1 MFLKKS
7 IVQETNFLDH
17 KYRVSHHGGRFHYI
31 GDQGSYIWYDEE
43 HSAWIARNKNH
54 PDFKAKSE
62 SEPSSMLLGTHLWQ
76 FEKDHKGCKI
86 SKANLTL
93 STCSQTEFTCN
104 DGSCLDMKYRCNGR
118 QECEDGSDEVDC
130 TILLPNIG
138 YDKMIIPV
146 GNHDHKF
153 VLKISIVI
161 RDVTYVDE
169 IDKVFRV
176 RFDFVK
182 KWNDHNMKYQNLLN
196 TSDKQLNH
204 LSEEEMKTIW
214 MPYVVFFNTESKD
227 RIRKSDKKDVLKILP
242 NEDFIHTFADKVQ

>member
-146 GNHDHKF
+146 GNYDHKF